1 MMFDKERDTRIKVII
16 PTEWFEKA
24 KDLGVDISL
33 QALAH
38 KLIRQHL
45 THLELKRELARVNAL
60 GGGGDIP
67 ESSSGH
73 G

>member
-38 KLIRQHL
+38 KLLKQHL
-45 THLELKRELARVNAL
+45 LHLELKKELAHTNK
-60 GGGGDIP
+60 G
-67 ESSSGH
+67 
-73 G
+73 

>member
-45 THLELKRELARVNAL
+45 THLELKQELARVNAL

-67 ESSSGH
+67 ESSSGL

>member
-45 THLELKRELARVNAL
+45 THLELKQELARVNAL

>member
-1 MMFDKERDTRIKVII
+1 MLYDKERDKRIKVIV
-16 PTEWFEKA
+16 PLEWFEKA

-45 THLELKRELARVNAL
+45 THLELKQELARVNAL
-60 GGGGDIP
+60 GGGGDK
-67 ESSSGH
+67 
-73 G
+73 

>member
-45 THLELKRELARVNAL
+45 THLELKQELARVNAL
-60 GGGGDIP
+60 GGGGNIP

>member
-45 THLELKRELARVNAL
+45 LHLELKKELAHTNK
-60 GGGGDIP
+60 G
-67 ESSSGH
+67 
-73 G
+73 

>member
-16 PTEWFEKA
+16 PTEWLEKA

-45 THLELKRELARVNAL
+45 THLELKRELARVHSL
-60 GGGGDIP
+60 GGGGDK
-67 ESSSGH
+67 
-73 G
+73 

>member
-38 KLIRQHL
+38 KLLRQHL
-45 THLELKRELARVNAL
+45 THLELKQELARVNAL

-67 ESSSGH
+67 SP
-73 G
+73 